1 MENDYQLFEKL
12 FTEALKRA
20 QTLEEVEH
28 VEKTYLSRHG
38 KLHELFTAMLSL
50 PPDQKKEWG
59 QKLNILKK
67 SSLSKIEQKKATLQ
81 DQGKE
86 QIDVTLRKKLPLI
99 SSFHPLSQVEQEVV
113 DIFISMGF
121 EVWDG
126 PEVDTEYHNFEAL
139 NIPRHHPARDMQDT
153 FYLEKE
159 PYVLRTQT
167 SNMQNRILKSKKPP
181 IRAIVPGRVFRYEA
195 TDARHDCAF
204 YQTEGMMVDTN
215 ISVAHMRYVLA
226 TFLQALFQK
235 EVKTRFRPGYFP
247 FVEPGM
253 ELDFSCTICDGKGC
267 KVCKHT
273 GWVEFLGC
281 GMIHPQVLK
290 EGGIDPEQYTG
301 FAFGF
306 GLTRLVMMKYKIDDI
321 RLLHS
326 GDIRFLKQFAQ

>member
-1 MENDYQLFEKL
+1 MENDYKHFEKF
-12 FTEALKRA
+12 FTEALKQA
-20 QTLEEVEH
+20 STLEEVEH

-38 KLHELFTAMLSL
+38 KLHELFTAMLAL

-59 QKLNILKK
+59 QKLNILKQ
-67 SSLSKIEQKKATLQ
+67 SCLSQIEQKKATLQ
-81 DQGKE
+81 DQWGE
-86 QIDVTLRKKLPLI
+86 QIDVTLQKKLPLL
-99 SSFHPLSQVEQEVV
+99 SSFHPLSQVEREVV

-139 NIPRHHPARDMQDT
+139 NIPKHHPARDMQDT

-226 TFLQALFQK
+226 TFLQALFHK

-290 EGGIDPEQYTG
+290 EGGIDPEQYTV